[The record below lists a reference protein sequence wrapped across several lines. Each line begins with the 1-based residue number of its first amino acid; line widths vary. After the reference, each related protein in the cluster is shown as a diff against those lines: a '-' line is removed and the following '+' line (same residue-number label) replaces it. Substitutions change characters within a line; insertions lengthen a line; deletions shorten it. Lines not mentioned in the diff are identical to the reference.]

1 MTNTI
6 SVPEVGVQQN
16 NDGGA
21 VITIFLMVA
30 AITYAMYTSITVY
43 VNDDA
48 PVRNKE
54 DKDNNGDDADASSNK
69 QQTIVRILSG
79 WANIGNSIT
88 HLLLMIYTIS
98 NNNNQSI
105 YWEKERE
112 IGGIEGPIFLAL
124 LNGIIGLI
132 SLYKWSFKI
141 PLIWNTFIIFSGT
154 LLPIVWARFL
164 EEGLTTW
171 PYIII
176 FIWFMIFAMEL
187 TAFTSSL
194 TYYLMVS
201 RRVDT
206 THNKKDE

>member
-171 PYIII
+171 PYIIL

>member
-1 MTNTI
+1 MTTT
-6 SVPEVGVQQN
+6 SVPE
-16 NDGGA
+16 NDGGV

-30 AITYAMYTSITVY
+30 AITYAMYTSISVY
-43 VNDDA
+43 VNDA
-48 PVRNKE
+48 PRKE
-54 DKDNNGDDADASSNK
+54 NINDDASTNK

-79 WANIGNSIT
+79 LSNIGNSIT
-88 HLLLMIYTIS
+88 HLLLMIYIIS
-98 NNNNQSI
+98 NNNNQSV

-124 LNGIIGLI
+124 FNGVVGLI
-132 SLYKWSFKI
+132 SLYKWSNKV
-141 PLIWNTFIIFSGT
+141 PLVWNTFIVCAGT
-154 LLPIVWARFL
+154 CLPIVWPRFL
-164 EEGLTTW
+164 EEGLTAW

-201 RRVDT
+201 RVDT
-206 THNKKDE
+206 THNRKDE

>member
-48 PVRNKE
+48 PRNKE

>member
-48 PVRNKE
+48 PRNKE

-171 PYIII
+171 PYIIL

>member
-141 PLIWNTFIIFSGT
+141 PLIWNAFIIFSGT

>member
-141 PLIWNTFIIFSGT
+141 PLIWNAFIIFSGT

-171 PYIII
+171 PYIIL

>member
-6 SVPEVGVQQN
+6 SVAEVGVQQN

-48 PVRNKE
+48 PRNKE

-171 PYIII
+171 PYIIL

>member
-48 PVRNKE
+48 PRNKE

-141 PLIWNTFIIFSGT
+141 PLIWNAFIIFSGT

>member
-48 PVRNKE
+48 PRNKE

-141 PLIWNTFIIFSGT
+141 PLIWNAFIIFSGT

-171 PYIII
+171 PYIIL